1 MVNDE
6 ALILAYARDLFQLKG
21 IQQSFAA
28 VLIEMIKKANNDQ
41 QIVLNS
47 TIKKQIAERTKL
59 TKGYIDNAITKLV
72 AEGVLLRED
81 RGVYRVDELHFP
93 VKLMSS
99 TDGIELKVLYGNQS
113 KIITTKFIQEHVE
126 GEIKYE

>member
-1 MVNDE
+1 MNDE
-6 ALILAYARDLFQLKG
+6 ALLLAYARDLFQLKG

-28 VLIEMIKKANNDQ
+28 VLIEMMKKANNDQ

-81 RGVYRVDELHFP
+81 RGVYRVDESYFP
-93 VKLMSS
+93 VKIMS
-99 TDGIELKVLYGNQS
+99 TTETIVLNVSYRHHS
-113 KIITTKFIQEHVE
+113 KKITTKFIQ
-126 GEIKYE
+126 